1 MCKRKKHLIQSSGTL
16 VNGSQ
21 EYYSHKANFLPE
33 NDYGKSKLQ
42 AEKFILKSKCK
53 YTILRFGGIYGK
65 NGPQHL
71 GINKFIKDAFKG
83 KTLKFKGNPYSK
95 RNYVFV
101 GDAAKILI
109 KCLEKKIFGVFYIGG
124 EIQTFSKMIKKIS
137 RVIGKKKKVIFK
149 NTFEPRNNQIVISD
163 KLIRQVS
170 FSQSLN
176 LQDEIGIYFDIHG
189 NFGTLKLC
197 LI

>member
-1 MCKRKKHLIQSSGTL
+1 MIFFDYIKYRFSNILKYNRSLIGSGALINARKTYDRIKNIRQTELKIFSQYCAKEKKHLIQSSGTL

-21 EYYSHKANFLPE
+21 EYYSHKASLLPE
-33 NDYGKSKLQ
+33 NDYGKSKLK

-101 GDAAKILI
+101 SDAAKILI
-109 KCLEKKIFGVFYIGG
+109 KC
-124 EIQTFSKMIKKIS
+124 
-137 RVIGKKKKVIFK
+137 
-149 NTFEPRNNQIVISD
+149 
-163 KLIRQVS
+163 
-170 FSQSLN
+170 
-176 LQDEIGIYFDIHG
+176 
-189 NFGTLKLC
+189 
-197 LI
+197 